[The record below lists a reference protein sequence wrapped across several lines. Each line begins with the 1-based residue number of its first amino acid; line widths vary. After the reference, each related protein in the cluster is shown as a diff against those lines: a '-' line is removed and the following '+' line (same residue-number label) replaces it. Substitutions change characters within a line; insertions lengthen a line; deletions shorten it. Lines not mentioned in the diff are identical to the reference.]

1 MGGLSIGAAVSSGV
15 GDLKFIEC
23 LLCCKRYDWGDILA
37 GRYWLETLI
46 CSGCYG
52 VMQRQPHAV
61 SCFGKPNMHDGP
73 RLLRGYDPTGV
84 ECRDLCPDRHIC
96 RRVFV

>member
-1 MGGLSIGAAVSSGV
+1 MARLPASTAIPSSV
-15 GDLKFIEC
+15 GDIKFIEC
-23 LLCCKRYDWGDILA
+23 LLCCKRFGWEDILA
-37 GRYWLETLI
+37 GRYWLETLV
-46 CSGCYG
+46 CGVCYG
-52 VMQRQPHAV
+52 VMQRQPHVV
-61 SCFGKPNMHDGP
+61 SCFGKPNTHDGP